1 MSPAHFP
8 LQGRH
13 VAIINGCSGFGLAL
27 ARLVRDSGGYVS
39 LLGGDEDHLHD
50 AACTLHG
57 ARIVVRRGDALRDI
71 EDLLQAYP
79 AVDFL
84 VMPAMAAGPCEA
96 NTDRSHFDPSP
107 YRISELVQRALK
119 LTAPQCQIALCGP
132 DDEAIEDDLLRLL
145 AEHASPAPLMMLAD
159 CDMPTI
165 AAAVLRELLSRPARL
180 QLLRGQVALI
190 ENNN

>member
-1 MSPAHFP
+1 MPPAIFP
-8 LQGRH
+8 LHGRH

-27 ARLVRDSGGYVS
+27 ARLVRDSGGTVS

-50 AACTLHG
+50 AACALHG
-57 ARIVVRRGDALRDI
+57 ARIVVRGRDALRDM
-71 EDLLQAYP
+71 EDLVQVYP
-79 AVDFL
+79 PIDFL
-84 VMPAMAAGPCEA
+84 IMPALAGQCPEG
-96 NTDRSHFDPSP
+96 TEGGGFDPSP

-119 LTAPQCQIALCGP
+119 LTPPQCQIALCGP
-132 DDEAIEDDLLRLL
+132 EHEPIEDDLLRLL

-180 QLLRGQVALI
+180 QLLRGQVGL
-190 ENNN
+190 EETNN